1 MRTELSLVEVM
12 LNLIKIWQ
20 TSWIRRFP
28 TKPNNIG
35 SLVTKLILKTPPRC
49 KHQLVRANAAVS
61 NIEAFYLTKLQAL
74 KTPPWM
80 SIHSSQLS
88 SREHRIRG
96 IEIRNNKGKI
106 SHKSIRPNKW
116 RATSQHQARN
126 APTMFYLCNRF
137 KEDLI
142 SISTLALVYSQKR
155 SEMSASPK
163 LLNSKKYN
171 EVDNDFLWFLQ

>member
-12 LNLIKIWQ
+12 LNLIKIWL

-106 SHKSIRPNKW
+106 SHKSISSINKW

-126 APTMFYLCNRF
+126 APTMFHLCNRS

-142 SISTLALVYSQKR
+142 SISTQALVYSQKR
-155 SEMSASPK
+155 SEMSASRK
-163 LLNSKKYN
+163 L
-171 EVDNDFLWFLQ
+171 